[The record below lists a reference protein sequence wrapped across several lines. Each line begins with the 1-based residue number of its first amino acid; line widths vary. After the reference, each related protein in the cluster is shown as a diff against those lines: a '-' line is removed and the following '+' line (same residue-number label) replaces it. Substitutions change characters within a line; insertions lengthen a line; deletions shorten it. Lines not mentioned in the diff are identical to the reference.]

1 MTETTTLTELS
12 TEQIT
17 ANHQG
22 PDQVDASAGPL
33 ELEFYSKNHCVQCDT
48 ARRALASQGLIINQ
62 EPLPC
67 VRIMPKLD
75 EDDQAL
81 SMVRSR
87 RHAAAP
93 VMILTQTV
101 DGERLVRDEWAGF
114 RPDKIRQWA
123 PVLLNQGAQSEDTDH
138 QN

>member
-1 MTETTTLTELS
+1 MTETTTLTELT

-17 ANHQG
+17 ANHQEPG
-22 PDQVDASAGPL
+22 QIDSSPGPL

-48 ARRALASQGLIINQ
+48 ARRALASQGLILDQ

-75 EDDQAL
+75 EDEQAL

-93 VMILTQTV
+93 VMIITQTV
-101 DGERLVRDEWAGF
+101 DGESLVRDEWAGF

-123 PVLLNQGAQSEDTDH
+123 PVLLNQGLESSNTDD